1 MKSLIRPEGVTKK
14 VIGIEAN
21 RQIEISVD
29 KNFKVLIVTLH
40 RMGFGIKR
48 LVKLLELYNEVMA
61 EYKRYA
67 NDDVFDVMLE
77 REFKEFGSTPE
88 EFTSIHIPYNEH
100 QRRIRQK
107 RKPVSV
113 VEAEQMRKK
122 FVEMKKYTEAIASGD
137 KYVGKG

>member
-1 MKSLIRPEGVTKK
+1 MKSLRRPTGLEKK

-21 RQIEISVD
+21 RQIEVSVD
-29 KNFKVLIVTLH
+29 RNFKVLIVTLH

-67 NDDVFDVMLE
+67 NDGVFDVMLE

-88 EFTSIHIPYNEH
+88 EFTSTHIPYKER
-100 QRRIRQK
+100 QRRINQK
-107 RKPVSV
+107 RKPVSI
-113 VEAEQMRKK
+113 VEAERMRKK
-122 FVEMKKYTEAIASGD
+122 LEEFKNITDKMDGD
-137 KYVGKG
+137 KYVK

>member
-1 MKSLIRPEGVTKK
+1 MKSLRRPTGLEKK

-21 RQIEISVD
+21 RQIEVSVD
-29 KNFKVLIVTLH
+29 RNFKVLIVTLH

-67 NDDVFDVMLE
+67 NDGVFDIMLE

-88 EFTSIHIPYNEH
+88 EFTSTHIPYKER
-100 QRRIRQK
+100 QRRINQK
-107 RKPVSV
+107 NKPISI
-113 VEAEQMRKK
+113 VEAERMRKK
-122 FVEMKKYTEAIASGD
+122 LEEFKNITDKMNGG
-137 KYVGKG
+137 KYVK

>member
-1 MKSLIRPEGVTKK
+1 MKSLRRPTGLEKK

-21 RQIEISVD
+21 RQIEVSVD

-61 EYKRYA
+61 EYKKY
-67 NDDVFDVMLE
+67 DSEGVFDVMLE

-88 EFTSIHIPYNEH
+88 EFTSTHIPYKER
-100 QRRIRQK
+100 QRRISQK
-107 RKPVSV
+107 RKPVSI

-122 FVEMKKYTEAIASGD
+122 LEEFKNITDKMNGD
-137 KYVGKG
+137 KYVK

>member
-21 RQIEISVD
+21 RQIEVSVD
-29 KNFKVLIVTLH
+29 RNFKVLIVTLH

-48 LVKLLELYNEVMA
+48 LVKLLELYNEVMG

-67 NDDVFDVMLE
+67 NDGVFDVMLE

-88 EFTSIHIPYNEH
+88 EFTSTHIPYKER
-100 QRRIRQK
+100 QRRINQK
-107 RKPVSV
+107 RKPVSI
-113 VEAEQMRKK
+113 VEAEQMRKSLEEFK
-122 FVEMKKYTEAIASGD
+122 NITDFINNKKEI
-137 KYVGKG
+137 

>member
-1 MKSLIRPEGVTKK
+1 MRSLRRPTGLEKK

-21 RQIEISVD
+21 RQIEVSVD

-67 NDDVFDVMLE
+67 NEGVFDVMLE

-88 EFTSIHIPYNEH
+88 EFTSTHIPYKER
-100 QRRIRQK
+100 QRRIHAK
-107 RKPVSV
+107 NKPVSV
-113 VEAEQMRKK
+113 VEAEEMRRKMIAVK
-122 FVEMKKYTEAIASGD
+122 EYLENDGGTEEKA
-137 KYVGKG
+137 

>member
-1 MKSLIRPEGVTKK
+1 MKSLRRPTGLEKK

-21 RQIEISVD
+21 RQIEVSVD
-29 KNFKVLIVTLH
+29 RNFKVLIVTLH

-67 NDDVFDVMLE
+67 NDGVFDVMLE

-88 EFTSIHIPYNEH
+88 EFTSTHIPYKER
-100 QRRIRQK
+100 QRRINQK
-107 RKPVSV
+107 NKPISI
-113 VEAEQMRKK
+113 VEAERMRKK
-122 FVEMKKYTEAIASGD
+122 LEEFKNITDKMNGD
-137 KYVGKG
+137 KYVK

>member
-21 RQIEISVD
+21 RQIEVSVD
-29 KNFKVLIVTLH
+29 RNFKVLIVTLH

-61 EYKRYA
+61 EYKQHDR
-67 NDDVFDVMLE
+67 DGVFDVMLE

-88 EFTSIHIPYNEH
+88 EFTSTHIPYKER
-100 QRRIRQK
+100 QRRIHAK
-107 RKPVSV
+107 NKPVSI

-137 KYVGKG
+137 KYVEKG

>member
-1 MKSLIRPEGVTKK
+1 MRSLIRPEGVTKK

-29 KNFKVLIVTLH
+29 RNFKMLIVTLH

-67 NDDVFDVMLE
+67 NEGVFDVMLE
-77 REFKEFGSTPE
+77 REFNEFGSTPE
-88 EFTSIHIPYNEH
+88 EFTSTHIPYKER
-100 QRRIRQK
+100 QRRINQK
-107 RKPVSV
+107 NKPVSV

-122 FVEMKKYTEAIASGD
+122 LAVFKNYSDSIINQNDEGD
-137 KYVGKG
+137 LT

>member
-1 MKSLIRPEGVTKK
+1 MKSLRRPTGLEKK

-21 RQIEISVD
+21 RQIEVSVD
-29 KNFKVLIVTLH
+29 RNFKVLIVTLH

-67 NDDVFDVMLE
+67 NDGVFDIMLE

-88 EFTSIHIPYNEH
+88 EFTSTHIPYKER
-100 QRRIRQK
+100 QRRINQK
-107 RKPVSV
+107 NKPISI
-113 VEAEQMRKK
+113 VEAERMRKK
-122 FVEMKKYTEAIASGD
+122 LEEFKNITDKMNGD
-137 KYVGKG
+137 KYVK